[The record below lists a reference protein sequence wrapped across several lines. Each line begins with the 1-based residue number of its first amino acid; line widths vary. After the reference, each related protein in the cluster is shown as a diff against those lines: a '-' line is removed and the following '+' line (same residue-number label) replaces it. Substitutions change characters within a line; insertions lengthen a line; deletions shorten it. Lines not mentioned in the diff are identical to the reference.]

1 MLKQVY
7 SALQAKAILQSNF
20 ISNNTDKTEN
30 KMKQKKVKKREN
42 NNKNHI
48 LPFMQK
54 KRREIASA

>member
-42 NNKNHI
+42 NKNHI

-54 KRREIASA
+54 KPGETASA